1 MVHDRAC
8 GGASLEKNIF
18 DSGICNFICNMV
30 KTVTKVM
37 MRSPLKPVW
46 AAGQCPKV
54 RWQKC
59 PRCQERI
66 KAEGLRDEYHLQSWF
81 ISRIAK
87 FLYAR
92 KKHMI
97 GWDEILEG
105 GIPHD
110 AVVMSWR
117 VSPPINM
124 PTPAYATLAACMGSL
139 VCRACMMLLSCPA
152 RLVLP

>member
-1 MVHDRAC
+1 M
-8 GGASLEKNIF
+8 
-18 DSGICNFICNMV
+18 
-30 KTVTKVM
+30 
-37 MRSPLKPVW
+37 
-46 AAGQCPKV
+46 QCPKV

-59 PRCQERI
+59 ARCQERI

-81 ISRIAK
+81 ISRISK

-117 VSPPINM
+117 VSLPV
-124 PTPAYATLAACMGSL
+124 AQCL
-139 VCRACMMLLSCPA
+139 CRHLLPLLLS
-152 RLVLP
+152 

>member
-1 MVHDRAC
+1 M
-8 GGASLEKNIF
+8 
-18 DSGICNFICNMV
+18 
-30 KTVTKVM
+30 
-37 MRSPLKPVW
+37 
-46 AAGQCPKV
+46 QCPKV

-66 KAEGLRDEYHLQSWF
+66 KAEGLTDEYHLQSWF
-81 ISRIAK
+81 ISRISK

-117 VSPPINM
+117 VSLCLMCIV
-124 PTPAYATLAACMGSL
+124 TTSL
-139 VCRACMMLLSCPA
+139 SQY
-152 RLVLP
+152 RLGHGLNVKE